1 MGVIRRPQTSHK
13 KGSSAYRRDR
23 IFNETGDG
31 FEDFQPNTGNID
43 LESLNNVLPD
53 GSDNDADA
61 NPVFENLKHFDP
73 LEK

>member
-1 MGVIRRPQTSHK
+1 
-13 KGSSAYRRDR
+13 
-23 IFNETGDG
+23 
-31 FEDFQPNTGNID
+31 
-43 LESLNNVLPD
+43 VLPD